1 MAERLEESA
10 EKTEKS
16 AEKAVEPTGN
26 TEKSIGKPGDKIK
39 VISDGLYYI
48 SAVIYFVFSIIATS
62 HVRSLLGSKRYIL
75 IMAGMLGLL
84 MLRELLGFVFLKR
97 YGIREVIG
105 LLICGFFWYIAEK
118 NDSSILVCSYLLVF
132 ASRNVD
138 MKKAYKIILVV
149 MVLTCSTIFLLAE
162 NNVILNSI
170 YYDEG
175 RFRHIFG
182 FHYPLIPPCHLL
194 NITMVFAVL
203 KSEKISFSE
212 IGILFFLNGAIYR
225 WCRADLSGAVTLVVL
240 LFMILVK
247 LYPKILTM
255 DFLLWELLDRI
266 AVVVFPLCMAL
277 SLGISICYS
286 DNVGWMKALDDATRG
301 RLHYPQ
307 QAIARYGFSM
317 LGQNISFIGMGV
329 DGNAHGEYNYVD
341 NLYISLLLRYGV
353 LFMVIGI
360 LLLTVTMY
368 YLYQKKMRIWLWML
382 SLWALHGLLEDRMHL
397 VYFNSLLL
405 IIGQAVQNVSGP
417 GGRG

>member
-1 MAERLEESA
+1 MI
-10 EKTEKS
+10 EKLGETTEKS
-16 AEKAVEPTGN
+16 VET
-26 TEKSIGKPGDKIK
+26 TEKTIDKIK
-39 VISDGLYYI
+39 VVSDGLYYLA
-48 SAVIYFVFSIIATS
+48 AVIYFVFSIIATS
-62 HVRSLLGSKRYIL
+62 HVRTLLGSKMYIL

-84 MLRELLGFVFLKR
+84 MLRELLGFIFVKR

-105 LLICGFFWYIAEK
+105 LAICGFFWYIAEK

-132 ASRNVD
+132 ASRNAD
-138 MKKAYKIILVV
+138 MKKVYRIIFIT
-149 MVLTCSTIFLLAE
+149 MVLTCSAIFLLAE

-182 FHYPLIPPCHLL
+182 FHYQLIPPCHLL

-212 IGILFFLNGAIYR
+212 IGILFFLNGALYR
-225 WCRADLSGAVTLVVL
+225 WCRADLSGAVTLIVL

-247 LYPKILTM
+247 LYPKLLTS
-255 DFLLWELLDRI
+255 DFPLWTLLDRI
-266 AVVVFPLCMAL
+266 AVIIFPLCMAL
-277 SLGISICYS
+277 SLGLSILYS
-286 DNVGWMKALDDATRG
+286 DSVGWMKALDDATRG

-307 QAIARYGFSM
+307 QAIQRYGFSM
-317 LGQNISFIGMGV
+317 LGQSINFIGIGV
-329 DGNAHGEYNYVD
+329 DGGSHGGEYDYVD
-341 NLYISLLLRYGV
+341 NLYISLLLRYGTIFV
-353 LFMVIGI
+353 VIGI

-368 YLYQKKMRIWLWML
+368 YLYQKNMRIWLWML

-405 IIGQAVQNVSGP
+405 IIGQAVQNV
-417 GGRG
+417 RMELLCRKTNC